1 MELKNKISTKALT
14 VWKISGLI
22 YSLFLLIP
30 IAVAVLLLIFTNISW
45 WIAFLVIFI
54 CLIISVFNVVFV
66 PSLRWKRWSYE
77 VREQEIEL
85 KHGFWVIKQTL
96 IPMVRVQHVDTEQGP
111 ILRKYGL
118 ASLKVTSAATTHEI
132 PAIDMAEADS
142 LRMAISKL
150 ARVADDDV

>member
-1 MELKNKISTKALT
+1 MELKNRISKKALI
-14 VWKISGLI
+14 VWKISGLFN
-22 YSLFLLIP
+22 SLLFIIL
-30 IAVAVLLLIFTNISW
+30 IAVAVSLSIFTNFSW
-45 WIAFLVIFI
+45 WYTILVILACFFI
-54 CLIISVFNVVFV
+54 SLFLIFIV

-85 KHGFWVIKQTL
+85 RHGFWIIKQTL

-111 ILRKYGL
+111 IFRKYDL
-118 ASLKVTSAATTHEI
+118 ASLKIASAATTHEI
-132 PAIDMAEADS
+132 PAIDMNEADS